1 MRFKWIFNKFLLAL
15 VLLPLSIP
23 VRAQDTRQNRVVVI
37 DKMVAT
43 VNGELITYS
52 DLLWQ
57 LALQP
62 DSPQDNP
69 RAEDLTRSLNRLIDQ
84 RLIAQEAEKL
94 PHIHA
99 DDKEVE
105 AALTALV
112 RHFSS
117 QEELRQRMT
126 RVGLTSEKLREIVH
140 ERVDIEKYLDFRFRS
155 FVVVTAKE
163 IENYYKD
170 VFVPRFR
177 ARSPGAIVPQLEQA
191 RAEIER
197 TLTESKIESSMQ
209 GFLDDTRQRAEIVIL
224 HPVD

>member
-1 MRFKWIFNKFLLAL
+1 MRFRAIFNTFLLL
-15 VLLPLSIP
+15 SLLPLGITAK
-23 VRAQDTRQNRVVVI
+23 AQETTRNRVVVI

-62 DSPQDNP
+62 DSPLDNP

-84 RLIAQEAEKL
+84 RLIAQEAQKL

-105 AALTALV
+105 AALTELV

-163 IENYYKD
+163 IEAYYRD
-170 VFVPRFR
+170 AFVPRFR

-224 HPVD
+224 HPVN